1 MFTISFF
8 QFFSLSVSGYLTT
21 QSHFIHFF
29 LLENNNSSPILS
41 LKLLNIYLL
50 HIAQTTFYTDVWC
63 VRAEISSSSSSSS
76 LLICLMQCMHL
87 SFGSV
92 MRHKSANALCSLLV
106 VALNFIWVCVSE
118 CVYALGFHHF
128 SLSPSLT
135 FVYQC
140 FIASVSNYYLH
151 VFTFW
156 YFWRFFLPFF
166 FFAFSSLEYNITLD
180 IIILIAFYAWKCLSV
195 QTIYYT
201 FELNATTHN
210 YLFK

>member
-1 MFTISFF
+1 M
-8 QFFSLSVSGYLTT
+8 
-21 QSHFIHFF
+21 
-29 LLENNNSSPILS
+29 ENNNSSPILS

-151 VFTFW
+151 VFTFSEG
-156 YFWRFFLPFF
+156 FF
-166 FFAFSSLEYNITLD
+166 FHSSSSLFPLSS
-180 IIILIAFYAWKCLSV
+180 IILR
-195 QTIYYT
+195 
-201 FELNATTHN
+201 
-210 YLFK
+210 

>member
-1 MFTISFF
+1 MSRNIEIDVHSVFTISFF

-29 LLENNNSSPILS
+29 VGKQQFVSDFIIEIVKHIFTSHRADHIL
-41 LKLLNIYLL
+41 
-50 HIAQTTFYTDVWC
+50 HWC
-63 VRAEISSSSSSSS
+63 VVVRAEISSSSSSSS

-118 CVYALGFHHF
+118 CVYALGFHNF
-128 SLSPSLT
+128 SLTPSLT

-151 VFTFW
+151 VFTFSEG
-156 YFWRFFLPFF
+156 FF
-166 FFAFSSLEYNITLD
+166 FHSSSSPFPLSS
-180 IIILIAFYAWKCLSV
+180 IILR
-195 QTIYYT
+195 
-201 FELNATTHN
+201 
-210 YLFK
+210 